1 MNEPRPNPARIAW
14 LAIRPHTLPLS
25 LSPVLAGSVVGWVES
40 GSFRPDILFAAA
52 LSAMLIQIGTNLHN
66 DAIDTLNGTDRA
78 DRIGPVRI
86 TQRGW
91 LSPAQML
98 MAARSVFALAA
109 LAGSW
114 LIVLGGWPVLAI
126 GVISIAAAW
135 GYSSGPW
142 PISRGPLGE
151 LFVLLFFGLIAVG
164 TIAWL
169 HSGTLSAAALLVGL
183 IVGLPAA
190 MVLLINNARDIES
203 DRRAGRRTLAILLGR
218 RLSLRLCALLP
229 AVIAMG
235 LIALTLLGD
244 PWFGALAGLVGL
256 TLLWPIRHLMAES
269 ASPELFNDSLK
280 RVVQFQLAL
289 TTALCLGLALALL
302 AG

>member
-1 MNEPRPNPARIAW
+1 MSLPRPKPFRLAW

-40 GSFRPDILFAAA
+40 GGFRADILIAAA

-66 DAIDTLNGTDRA
+66 DAIDTLNGTDRE
-78 DRIGPVRI
+78 DRVGPVRI

-91 LSPAQML
+91 ASPAQML
-98 MAARSVFALAA
+98 IATRLVFALAT
-109 LAGSW
+109 LAGVW
-114 LIVLGGWPVLAI
+114 LVMLGGWPVLAI
-126 GVISIAAAW
+126 GMLSIAAAW

-151 LFVLLFFGLIAVG
+151 LFVLLFFGLVAVG

-183 IVGLPAA
+183 VVGLPAA

-229 AVIAMG
+229 ALIAAA
-235 LIALTLLGD
+235 LIALTLRGD
-244 PWFGALAGLVGL
+244 PWFGALAGLIGL
-256 TLLWPIRHLMAES
+256 SLLWPIRHLMAES
-269 ASPELFNDSLK
+269 APPELFNESLK
-280 RVVQFQLAL
+280 RVVRFQLAL
-289 TTALCLGLALALL
+289 TAALCLGLVLAALAQ
-302 AG
+302 

>member
-302 AG
+302 AD

>member
-218 RLSLRLCALLP
+218 RLSLQLCALLP